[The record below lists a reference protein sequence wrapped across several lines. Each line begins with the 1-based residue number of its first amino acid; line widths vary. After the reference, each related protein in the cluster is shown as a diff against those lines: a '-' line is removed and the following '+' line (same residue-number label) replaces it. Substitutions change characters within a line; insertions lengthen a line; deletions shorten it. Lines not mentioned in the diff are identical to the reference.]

1 MFREPPDYECAIISD
16 AATDYGE
23 QIHAAVSWLACAP
36 SQLTVVTPGVRN
48 LDYQPR
54 VKDLLSRGAS
64 GMSVRQL
71 GHVRGPVLA
80 LWLDDKGMAEVEQ
93 AQPTRVALVAG
104 SHEPVIWIQ
113 SRHPIDLSAGERT
126 AGVSMDPVVAVAMQA
141 VADVSNP
148 ANGCTGYNRA
158 AAVQAFRELRKR
170 RHRWEPDAVASLMA
184 EAGWDL
190 RAADEFRHLASDMLA
205 GRSKQ
210 LGAYGEQFR
219 SDIYRLWVE
228 EAQRVGNDGGP

>member
-1 MFREPPDYECAIISD
+1 MFGDPPDYECAIISD
-16 AATDYGE
+16 ATTDYGE
-23 QIHAAVSWLACAP
+23 QIRAAVSWLACAA

-48 LDYQPR
+48 LAYQPR
-54 VKDLLSRGAS
+54 VRDLLGQGAA

-71 GHVRGPVLA
+71 GHVGGPVLA
-80 LWLDDKGMAEVEQ
+80 LWLDDKDMAEVEQ

-104 SHEPVIWIQ
+104 AHAPAIWVQ
-113 SRHPIDLSAGERT
+113 SRDPIDLSTGEHVAR
-126 AGVSMDPVVAVAMQA
+126 VSMDPVVAVAMQA
-141 VADVSNP
+141 VAGVSNP

-158 AAVQAFRELRKR
+158 AAVQAFRELRR
-170 RHRWEPDAVASLMA
+170 RGHRWEPDTVASVMA

-210 LGAYGEQFR
+210 LGTYGEQFR
-219 SDIYRLWVE
+219 TDIYDLWAG
-228 EAQRVGNDGGP
+228 EAGDL